1 MRELLLSAGLL
12 LAFLGIVEAQEGMIR
27 IGAITIQGNQK
38 TKDEI
43 ILRELLFKSGD
54 LVPDSLLEVQME
66 RSKDLVMNTGLFNEA
81 TFNQSVG
88 NEGEINLEIIVIE
101 TWYIYPVPVFEL
113 IDRNFNVWWVEQN
126 RSLDRINFG
135 IEFAHLNFTGQ
146 KDKLK
151 LTAKYGYTRSYSLK
165 YSFPYI
171 DRAQTLG
178 IVTEVAYARNRE
190 LNYNSIDNKQLFY
203 KDTDGRFIFQRFWS
217 EFGLIYRPGFHLTHG
232 LRLRFQQNQVDD
244 YIASEL
250 NPDFFLDGRKN
261 QRFFSL
267 RYHFTY
273 DLRDVRSYP
282 LEGNLFTAELIK
294 DGLGFFSDRNALTL
308 LTNYDHFWTLSDRWS
323 TGFQF
328 GVKLSMTRQQQPFNE
343 YRAFG
348 FGRNNLYGYEYYV
361 VNGMDMALLK
371 SFMRYR
377 LFTKELNFG
386 KFIPI
391 KSFRKMPMKAYLS
404 FNQGI
409 AVVND
414 PYTSEVNPFSNRAL
428 WGGGLGLDIVL
439 YYDKVFRIQY
449 SYNHLFEHGLFLHF
463 NTNI

>member
-1 MRELLLSAGLL
+1 MRLLLLCAGLL
-12 LAFLGIVEAQEGMIR
+12 LGFLGVAEAQEGMTR
-27 IGAITIQGNQK
+27 IGQISIQGNQK

-43 ILRELLFKSGD
+43 ILRELLFKSGQ
-54 LVPDSLLEVQME
+54 LIPDSLLEQQIE
-66 RSKDLVMNTGLFNEA
+66 RSRDLVMNTGLFNEA
-81 TFNQSVG
+81 TFNQSY
-88 NEGEINLEIIVIE
+88 NDSEELDIEIRVIE

-165 YSFPYI
+165 YSLPYI

-178 IVTEVAYARNRE
+178 ILTEVGYARNRE

-203 KDTDGRFIFQRFWS
+203 RDADGGFIFQSFWAES
-217 EFGLIYRPGFHLTHG
+217 GVVYRPGFHLTHG
-232 LRLRFQQNQVDD
+232 LRLRFQQNQIDD
-244 YIASEL
+244 YVASEL
-250 NPDFFLDGRKN
+250 NPDFFLDGRKI
-261 QRFFSL
+261 QRAFFL

-273 DLRDVRSYP
+273 DFRDVRSYP
-282 LEGNLFTAELIK
+282 LKGNLFNFELTK
-294 DGLGFFSDRNALTL
+294 RGLGFFNDQNGLTL
-308 LTNYDHFWTLSDRWS
+308 QAYYDQFWALSEKWS
-323 TGFQF
+323 TGIQLGSKFSF
-328 GVKLSMTRQQQPFNE
+328 IRQQQPFNE
-343 YRAFG
+343 YRALG
-348 FGRNNLYGYEYYV
+348 FSRNNLYGYEYYV

-391 KSFRKMPMKAYLS
+391 KSFRKMPIKAYLS
-404 FNQGI
+404 VNQGV
-409 AVVND
+409 AFVND
-414 PYTSEVNPFSNRAL
+414 PYTSEVNPFSNRLL